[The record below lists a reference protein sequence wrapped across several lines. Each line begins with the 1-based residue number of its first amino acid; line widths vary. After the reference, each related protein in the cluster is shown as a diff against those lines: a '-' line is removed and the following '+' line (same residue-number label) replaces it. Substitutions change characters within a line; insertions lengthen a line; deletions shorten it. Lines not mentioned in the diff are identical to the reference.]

1 MSCWLNSRE
10 SLEKLSLTLML
21 LKFFF
26 SRFSSQRQINI
37 LRKKGIM
44 LGTRV
49 KDGRK
54 IYIYM
59 LRELFVEVIYM
70 NDNVEEAPEK
80 LNILNGLKN
89 LNSYLEKEFKTSF

>member
-1 MSCWLNSRE
+1 MF
-10 SLEKLSLTLML
+10 

-26 SRFSSQRQINI
+26 SRFSSQKQINI

-44 LGTRV
+44 LGTRI

-59 LRELFVEVIYM
+59 LKELFVEVIFT
-70 NDNVEEAPEK
+70 NDNVDENPEK

>member
-1 MSCWLNSRE
+1 MF
-10 SLEKLSLTLML
+10 

-26 SRFSSQRQINI
+26 SRFSSQKQINI

-44 LGTRV
+44 LGTRI

-59 LRELFVEVIYM
+59 LRELFVEVIFT
-70 NDNVEEAPEK
+70 NDNVEELP
-80 LNILNGLKN
+80 KN
-89 LNSYLEKEFKTSF
+89 

>member
-1 MSCWLNSRE
+1 MF
-10 SLEKLSLTLML
+10 

-26 SRFSSQRQINI
+26 SRFSSQKQINI
-37 LRKKGIM
+37 LRKKGII
-44 LGTRV
+44 LGTRI

-59 LRELFVEVIYM
+59 LKELFVEVIFK
-70 NDNVEEAPEK
+70 NDNVDENPEK

>member
-1 MSCWLNSRE
+1 
-10 SLEKLSLTLML
+10 
-21 LKFFF
+21 
-26 SRFSSQRQINI
+26 
-37 LRKKGIM
+37 

-59 LRELFVEVIYM
+59 LRELFVEVIYA
-70 NDNVEEAPEK
+70 NDNVDETPER

-89 LNSYLEKEFKTSF
+89 LNSYLEREFKTSF